1 MSEEL
6 SNEVV
11 QPTDAP
17 EALEV
22 NPVEQE
28 ARSQGWVDK
37 DEFRGSET
45 DWVDAETFVR
55 RGKEIMPVLRKNN
68 EKLLQRLAKA
78 EKDAEEARN
87 VAKEFQKFQKE
98 NYERKVQD
106 YEAQLSQLKQ
116 AKKEAISVGDGDRA
130 VAIDDQIDDIKEQ
143 RDIAKLE
150 ANRPEPQA
158 QATTTADPALN
169 TWLEKNSWFGTDL
182 KKTGIANGLGEAI
195 RRENPGLVG
204 KEFLDKLDE
213 EMNALLGQP
222 VQRQAPQNP
231 VEGRSNTRPS
241 GTKRQSYDNLPA
253 EAKAACDRFVKQG
266 LMTKEQYVAE
276 YSWD

>member
-1 MSEEL
+1 MSEEP
-6 SNEVV
+6 SNAVV
-11 QPTDAP
+11 QPTDAL

-150 ANRPEPQA
+150 ANRPEPQV

>member
-1 MSEEL
+1 MSEEP
-6 SNEVV
+6 SNAVV
-11 QPTDAP
+11 QPTDAL
-17 EALEV
+17 ETLEV

-150 ANRPEPQA
+150 ANRPEPQV

>member
-150 ANRPEPQA
+150 ANRPEPQV